1 MDLPEND
8 ETELIKIFE
17 NANENP
23 DFMEEANDVEQA
35 GDKQRMVEGVAGG
48 NDLYFKQGEDQV
60 GEGDSASRGGEV
72 PASSSGIDSEIES
85 ALIHLC

>member
-23 DFMEEANDVEQA
+23 DFMEEADDVEQA

-48 NDLYFKQGEDQV
+48 NDLYFYIIYPLT
-60 GEGDSASRGGEV
+60 R
-72 PASSSGIDSEIES
+72 
-85 ALIHLC
+85 LH